1 MKARILHTQF
11 WIDDFVISQS
21 KDVRLFYNYLLTN
34 PHIGLTGIYKLPK
47 RHSEIESGLSD
58 KEITVVS
65 KVLEDNKKAFFFK
78 GWVYIPK
85 ADQYNKYSKGPK
97 TGTAYDKELNS
108 LPTEITEHFDK
119 QYPINRVSRTSDTL
133 RNQNPETIS
142 KKSDI
147 GDDEVMKMLS
157 EDEKRI

>member
-11 WIDDFVISQS
+11 WTDDFVISQS
-21 KDVRLFYNYLLTN
+21 KDVRLFYSYLLTN

-58 KEITVVS
+58 NEIAVVS

-108 LPTEITEHFDK
+108 LPTEITEHFDQ
-119 QYPINRVSRTSDTL
+119 QYPINRVSRASDTL
-133 RNQNPETIS
+133 RNQKPESIN
-142 KKSDI
+142 KKSKI
-147 GDDEVMKMLS
+147 SEEEILTILS
-157 EDEKRI
+157 EKP